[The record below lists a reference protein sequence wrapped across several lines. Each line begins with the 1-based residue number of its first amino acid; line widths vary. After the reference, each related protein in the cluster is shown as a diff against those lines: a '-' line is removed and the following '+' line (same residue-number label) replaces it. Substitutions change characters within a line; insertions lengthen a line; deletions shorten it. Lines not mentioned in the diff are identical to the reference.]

1 MAEPNLSLLK
11 PGARGRRDGGQ
22 EQVIKVGV
30 VKARIGELV
39 DLHRES
45 ETAKE
50 ALSDAIKATAQEAG
64 LEASVVK
71 RFVAA
76 RAGDGFLKSRRKS
89 EQLELL
95 FDQVGE

>member
-1 MAEPNLSLLK
+1 MTEPNLSLLK
-11 PGARGRRDGGQ
+11 GGARGRRDGGQ
-22 EQVIKVGV
+22 EQVIKVKV
-30 VKARIGELV
+30 VKERIEELV
-39 DLHRES
+39 DLHKAA

-50 ALSDAIKATAQEAG
+50 DLSSAIKATAQEAG

-76 RAGDGFLKSRRKS
+76 RSGENFTKSRRKS